1 MLFLC
6 SHTVDTWPHHL
17 AAIYLFQLMRQ
28 TFERNTFTEMNNI
41 RQTRMTQVTTTAADE
56 WIFHAYPTKSH
67 WCALKY
73 CGWCCEHWAR
83 MMMKM
88 KKMSARWK
96 YHNIRA
102 ILVSYFLECDTEL
115 SPYCCVVGRAP
126 CHCGTNVTNI
136 YGSTGILHRNPDGG
150 RLSASVNY
158 MVRLN
163 YVHQCFCVTRK
174 RFQDLDSSGIM
185 RSILGPWLL
194 LKHWHWHRTHARAG
208 GSWHKQPPTT
218 TTQTHTNVGW
228 PPGECGTVKLNK
240 WTNSRNEWLNETAW
254 MSVAV
259 ESASTTKLRDN
270 NQKSGD
276 AN

>member
-1 MLFLC
+1 
-6 SHTVDTWPHHL
+6 
-17 AAIYLFQLMRQ
+17 
-28 TFERNTFTEMNNI
+28 
-41 RQTRMTQVTTTAADE
+41 
-56 WIFHAYPTKSH
+56 
-67 WCALKY
+67 
-73 CGWCCEHWAR
+73 
-83 MMMKM
+83 
-88 KKMSARWK
+88 MSARWK

-102 ILVSYFLECDTEL
+102 ILVSYFLVCDIEL